1 MHWTVASFLMTLGF
15 GPMGPDAP
23 AREPQF
29 AVSRSNVALVFGAGQ
44 SIYFSLSA
52 DSGRTFSTPVKVAES
67 DVVPLTRHRGPRV
80 VFAGS
85 KIVITAVVGKTAA
98 EGAHAHGLPSD
109 GDLIAWRSM
118 DGGKA
123 WSKGIVIN
131 DVPGAPTEGLH
142 GLTSDGEGRLFAAWL
157 DHRGGHGT
165 KLYGAQSLDG
175 GATWSR
181 NVLLYQS
188 PDGSICECCHPSVAF
203 DRNGEILVMWR
214 NSVGGSRDMYLAR
227 STDGTR
233 FAAPQ
238 KLGEG
243 TWELNGCPMDGGGIA
258 VLDQGVITAWR
269 REHSLFL
276 DKPGEPETVIG
287 EGTDAAITPG
297 KGGVYLIWSG
307 TSGIQLLAPG
317 DKQAHVVSGKG
328 SFPAIAGLPSGG
340 AIAAWEDSGKI
351 AIQVVK

>member
-142 GLTSDGEGRLFAAWL
+142 GLASDGGAGCSRRGLIIEGATARNYTARSRLMAAQ
-157 DHRGGHGT
+157 RGPGTCCYTSRRMEVSANAVILQWPSIVTERFWSCGATRSAGHGT
-165 KLYGAQSLDG
+165 CI
-175 GATWSR
+175 SR
-181 NVLLYQS
+181 DQPTELVS
-188 PDGSICECCHPSVAF
+188 PHP
-203 DRNGEILVMWR
+203 R
-214 NSVGGSRDMYLAR
+214 NSAR
-227 STDGTR
+227 E
-233 FAAPQ
+233 
-238 KLGEG
+238 LG
-243 TWELNGCPMDGGGIA
+243 N
-258 VLDQGVITAWR
+258 
-269 REHSLFL
+269 
-276 DKPGEPETVIG
+276 
-287 EGTDAAITPG
+287 
-297 KGGVYLIWSG
+297 
-307 TSGIQLLAPG
+307 
-317 DKQAHVVSGKG
+317 
-328 SFPAIAGLPSGG
+328 
-340 AIAAWEDSGKI
+340 
-351 AIQVVK
+351 